1 MKYPSKLHEM
11 NEKKTVAKKLDK
23 MKSKMK
29 AGKSKKAC

>member
-23 MKSKMK
+23 VKTKMK
-29 AGKSKKAC
+29 AKSKKAC